1 MILITFFAENLFSS
15 YKLPM
20 HYMKEIV
27 FMHCEVKLELA
38 YELYDPINF
47 KTLLLT
53 RY

>member
-1 MILITFFAENLFSS
+1 
-15 YKLPM
+15 
-20 HYMKEIV
+20 MKEIV